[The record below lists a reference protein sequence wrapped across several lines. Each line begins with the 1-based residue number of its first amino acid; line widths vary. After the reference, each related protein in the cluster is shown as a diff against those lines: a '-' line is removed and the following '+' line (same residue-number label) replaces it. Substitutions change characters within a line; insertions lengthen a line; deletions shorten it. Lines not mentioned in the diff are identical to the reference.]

1 MHVHETASE
10 VDDLVAATGRRPFAR
25 LQSLGLVTPS
35 LMAVHATQLDTR
47 EIAALAEAGAS
58 VVHCPRANMK
68 LASGACPVAQ
78 LRRAG
83 VNVALGTDGAAGNN
97 RLDLLAEL
105 STATLLGN
113 LVAKDAT
120 AVSAAAAIE
129 MATIN
134 GARALNLAG
143 EIGSVVPGKA
153 ADLICVALDDLSL
166 QPILDPL
173 SLLVYAAGREHVSDV
188 WIGGT
193 HLLSAGEYVRL
204 DTAAIGA
211 AAASW
216 ATRLRSE

>member
-1 MHVHETASE
+1 
-10 VDDLVAATGRRPFAR
+10 
-25 LQSLGLVTPS
+25 
-35 LMAVHATQLDTR
+35 
-47 EIAALAEAGAS
+47 
-58 VVHCPRANMK
+58 
-68 LASGACPVAQ
+68 
-78 LRRAG
+78 

-153 ADLICVALDDLSL
+153 ADLICVTLDDLSL